1 MHQKKNLLDLSSE
14 EFDSD
19 KPSDEEEQID
29 QKKLA
34 KMQIDNAAITD
45 EAMKVLITLDKQIRR
60 KPE

>member
-19 KPSDEEEQID
+19 KPSDDEEEID
-29 QKKLA
+29 MKKLA

-45 EAMKVLITLDKQIRR
+45 DAMKVLITLDK
-60 KPE
+60 